1 MNLWKR
7 THPITPIK
15 AILKKC
21 ESVFDDEWKEQTV
34 EGWQRP
40 WTKATKRKYEK
51 TVNLLNELKL
61 KQEEKRRKEK
71 EKEQKKSDKMEA
83 DDENENGDD
92 DDVDVEKQNGDKT
105 KEQQDGSARDLPVV
119 VSNGDTEPDAVS
131 NGISHG
137 VSNGN
142 VNGKEEAEDDEDIDP
157 KLSVKYNHGLYC
169 FSCVKKFHSS
179 GVMQGHF
186 KSKKHRAKKA
196 IGLLEYKVALF
207 ADLLSDA
214 ILGAVEYIEKKQT
227 KTYDEIRMELE
238 DAERGE
244 DDYDDYDRFHYDSD
258 DMEDDPSI
266 LNPLQ
271 IPLDFDGKPIPYWL
285 YKFRGLNRYFDCEI
299 CDQRYRGPR
308 AFERHFRE
316 WKHAHH
322 MRMLNIPNT
331 KDFHMITTRKDA
343 ELLNMKIQQ
352 SKASQ
357 SWDPEREEEFED
369 NDGNV
374 FKKQTYDQ
382 LRRQGVI

>member
-1 MNLWKR
+1 MVDRFYEELLEYLVNLWKR

-21 ESVFDDEWKEQTV
+21 ESVFDDEWKAQNV

-40 WTKATKRKYEK
+40 WTRATKRKYEK
-51 TVNLLNELKL
+51 TVNLLNDLKL
-61 KQEEKRRKEK
+61 KQEEQRRKER
-71 EKEQKKSDKMEA
+71 EQKKSDKMEA
-83 DDENENGDD
+83 DDENEDD
-92 DDVDVEKQNGDKT
+92 DLQ
-105 KEQQDGSARDLPVV
+105 
-119 VSNGDTEPDAVS
+119 
-131 NGISHG
+131 
-137 VSNGN
+137 
-142 VNGKEEAEDDEDIDP
+142 NGKESHGDQPVEVTVTSTESNGGSAMTAVHGDDGGDDEDEDIDI

-169 FSCVKKFHSS
+169 FCCVKKFHSA
-179 GVMQGHF
+179 GTMRGHF
-186 KSKKHRAKKA
+186 SSKKHAAKKTIA
-196 IGLLEYKVALF
+196 LLESKVALF

-227 KTYDEIRMELE
+227 KTYEEIRNELE

-244 DDYDDYDRFHYDSD
+244 DGYDDYDRFHYDSD

-352 SKASQ
+352 SKASK

-369 NDGNV
+369 NEGNV
-374 FKKQTYDQ
+374 FKKSTYDQ
-382 LRRQGVI
+382 LKRQGVI

>member
-1 MNLWKR
+1 LVNLWKR

-51 TVNLLNELKL
+51 TVNLLNDLKL
-61 KQEEKRRKEK
+61 KQEEKRKKEKAEK
-71 EKEQKKSDKMEA
+71 EKAKNDKMEA
-83 DDENENGDD
+83 DDDEDD
-92 DDVDVEKQNGDKT
+92 DLQNGEQTEQSKDEQNGD
-105 KEQQDGSARDLPVV
+105 QPMVIP
-119 VSNGDTEPDAVS
+119 NGD
-131 NGISHG
+131 SH
-137 VSNGN
+137 SAL
-142 VNGKEEAEDDEDIDP
+142 NGKEEVDRDDKDKDEDNLDI
-157 KLSVKYNHGLYC
+157 KSSVKYNYGLYC
-169 FSCVKKFHSS
+169 FCCVKKFKSL
-179 GVMQGHF
+179 GTMRGHF
-186 KSKKHRAKKA
+186 NSKKHRAKKA
-196 IGLLEYKVALF
+196 IGLLEYKVSLF

-227 KTYDEIRMELE
+227 KTYEEIRMELE

-244 DDYDDYDRFHYDSD
+244 DEYDDYDRFHYDSD

-352 SKASQ
+352 AKASQ